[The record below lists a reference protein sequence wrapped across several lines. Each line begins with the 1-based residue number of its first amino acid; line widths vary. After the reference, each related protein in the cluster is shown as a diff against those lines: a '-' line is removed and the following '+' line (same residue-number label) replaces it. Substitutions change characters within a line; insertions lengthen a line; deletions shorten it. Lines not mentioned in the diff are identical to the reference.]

1 MNLDQEQDSDEY
13 PESDIDVDFQDGQ
26 AFVAP
31 MAESGRKPCT
41 GKAVSC
47 RVPAQTSGLIL
58 SPLLVLLVIGRSDDD
73 SSKFAVLYAWS
84 CW

>member
-1 MNLDQEQDSDEY
+1 MMAVEK
-13 PESDIDVDFQDGQ
+13 IDGL

-58 SPLLVLLVIGRSDDD
+58 SPLLVLLVIGRSEDG
-73 SSKFAVLYAWS
+73 SSKFLSSMLGLADD
-84 CW
+84 